1 MRCLTIICFLLLAIS
16 CKTSI
21 YKTTLKQN
29 PELHSFLKGFET
41 AVLSH
46 DIVQVFNYLDQDY
59 REEQLQFLGNK
70 EQLINKLF
78 CGNSTTSSKFEC
90 TKLGD
95 INSIKLVDVQ

>member
-46 DIVQVFNYLDQDY
+46 DIVQVFYYLD
-59 REEQLQFLGNK
+59 
-70 EQLINKLF
+70 
-78 CGNSTTSSKFEC
+78 
-90 TKLGD
+90 
-95 INSIKLVDVQ
+95 